1 MRPCD
6 RSGRCCVK
14 AQHRPLF
21 CLPTLRNVPGP
32 PHTKRKAQS
41 CKAAERFVTAKIPQ
55 VIEIPL
61 PGLRQRRPIPSR
73 SFLRRTSKTPL
84 YAGPSL
90 NRRSES
96 GTSFCPASGREGV
109 LPPCHRIAGGGSRP
123 SVFLRPPAV
132 SPGPLF
138 PPMPVGIEAARSPR
152 GPASPIPSACQRG
165 IAWSIPTLFPALH
178 PATENRPAASH
189 GGPPIRHPRN
199 ATSNTKSCLLTTY
212 ITRLSATILHGRQY
226 MTLFSNGI

>member
-6 RSGRCCVK
+6 QRGRCCAK
-14 AQHRPLF
+14 AQHRLLF

-32 PHTKRKAQS
+32 PHMERKAQS
-41 CKAAERFVTAKIPQ
+41 CKAAERFVTAKIPR

-123 SVFLRPPAV
+123 SVFYALQRSAP
-132 SPGPLF
+132 
-138 PPMPVGIEAARSPR
+138 ARS
-152 GPASPIPSACQRG
+152 
-165 IAWSIPTLFPALH
+165 F
-178 PATENRPAASH
+178 
-189 GGPPIRHPRN
+189 
-199 ATSNTKSCLLTTY
+199 LLCP
-212 ITRLSATILHGRQY
+212 
-226 MTLFSNGI
+226 